1 MVFLVSPAFGRPSSA
16 KLEVGSE
23 AVNQL
28 EFFIS
33 FTNGTGNIFQDSTL
47 TESVVESLLEA
58 EKSILE
64 MEVQLKT
71 LQSEVVE
78 EQQFYSAYNEAKS
91 YVRKTRQELRKLADR
106 TVTEVR
112 DLKILLE
119 ALDESNDYILL
130 KESIDKMKDLIIET
144 LGTLEEAREKYNS
157 AVRTFEDHNS
167 AVKTENTKLT
177 KMLTQDSAEHQAWVA
192 KVTEGVEEANNNG
205 TDRGFCDKNKWVGE
219 ICSFFGHRS
228 EVISLENALADYESE
243 LIQLKSITD
252 RMLESGNNF
261 ERTVKEAIG
270 ILTDEIEPISE
281 WTQSFDSEN
290 IEKYSKEYLDMY
302 ISIRTAFKNG
312 LDDLTSVAEDF
323 LAQPIDIE

>member
-192 KVTEGVEEANNNG
+192 KVTEGVEEANNG
-205 TDRGFCDKNKWVGE
+205 TDKGSCDKYKWVGK

-228 EVISLENALADYESE
+228 EFISLETALADYESE
-243 LIQLKSITD
+243 LRELKSITD

-261 ERTVKEAIG
+261 DRTVKEAIG

-281 WTQSFDSEN
+281 WTQSFDGEN